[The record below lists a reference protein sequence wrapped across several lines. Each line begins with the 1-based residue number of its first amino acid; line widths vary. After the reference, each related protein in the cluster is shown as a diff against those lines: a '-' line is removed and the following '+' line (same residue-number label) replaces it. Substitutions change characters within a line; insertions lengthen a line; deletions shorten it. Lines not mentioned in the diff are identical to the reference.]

1 MNPLRSVGVKF
12 AIALLLVV
20 AGALAIVY
28 LIVVP
33 SYQRSLV
40 DTRLSGLQ
48 ATLKTIEAKQPAL
61 YQAFPQQWVD
71 ETAQPIATILNAR
84 VVVFSYTAGSPA
96 LLVPIADSEKGSS
109 AALQNDR
116 IALVAARRS
125 EAKGTL
131 FRGGEAKGTLFRG
144 RQEFAEA
151 AWATG
156 PGSVLLL
163 SSPLHNELD
172 TVNEVRHRVF
182 IAGALAIVFAILL
195 GYSLASLFTRRIR
208 RLERAAERIADG
220 RFDEAVVDSGQD
232 ELGELARAFEGMRLQ
247 LSSLERARNEFI
259 GNASHELRTPL
270 FSLGGYLELLADE
283 DLDPETR
290 AEFIAVTR
298 EQVSRLTRLATVLL
312 DLSRVD
318 AGRLTVSSESLDLGQ
333 LGEELIG
340 EFGPRA
346 VTSGHVLEG
355 APPAFVPAL
364 GDGERV
370 LQIGRI
376 LVENALVHTPP
387 GVTVRVGAA
396 RQGGRSALTVEDN
409 GNGIPADTHMHVF
422 DRFYRLDGTVASGSG
437 LGLAIARELAELMD
451 GRIELESGN
460 GVTRFTLVLHADDA
474 GADDDVRPMAA

>member
-1 MNPLRSVGVKF
+1 MNPLRSVGVKL

-20 AGALAIVY
+20 TGALAIVY

-48 ATLKTIEAKQPAL
+48 ATMRTIEAKRTVGYLTQS
-61 YQAFPQQWVD
+61 WVD
-71 ETAQPIATILNAR
+71 GTAYPIATILNAR
-84 VVVFSYTAGSPA
+84 VVVFDYTPSPP
-96 LLVPIADSEKGSS
+96 LVDPIADSSGQSS
-109 AALQNDR
+109 AALQNDPV
-116 IALVAARRS
+116 ALVAARH
-125 EAKGTL
+125 
-131 FRGGEAKGTLFRG
+131 GEAKGTVIRG
-144 RQEFAEA
+144 GDEFAETA
-151 AWATG
+151 SAVG
-156 PGSVLLL
+156 NGMVLLL
-163 SSPLHNELD
+163 SSPLRTELD
-172 TVNEVRHRVF
+172 TVDEVRRRVYV
-182 IAGALAIVFAILL
+182 AGALSIGFAILL
-195 GYSLASLFTRRIR
+195 GYGLASLFTRRIR
-208 RLERAAERIADG
+208 RLEQAAERIADG

-247 LSSLERARNEFI
+247 LSSLERARSEFI

-290 AEFIAVTR
+290 AEFIDVTR

-333 LGEELIG
+333 LGEELVG

-346 VTSGHVLEG
+346 AASDHVLEG
-355 APPAFVPAL
+355 MPPAFVPAL
-364 GDGERV
+364 GDSERV

-376 LVENALVHTPP
+376 LVENALIHTPA
-387 GVTVRVGAA
+387 GATVRVAA
-396 RQGGRSALTVEDN
+396 VRQGGRSALTVEDN
-409 GNGIPADTHMHVF
+409 GNGIPAETHQRVF
-422 DRFYRLDGTVASGSG
+422 ERFYRLDGTVASGSG

-451 GRIELESGN
+451 GRIELESAN
-460 GVTRFTLVLHADDA
+460 GLTRFTLVLHADDV

>member
-1 MNPLRSVGVKF
+1 MNPLRSVGVKL

-20 AGALAIVY
+20 TGALAIVY

-48 ATLKTIEAKQPAL
+48 AMLRTIEAKRTAGYLTQS
-61 YQAFPQQWVD
+61 WVD
-71 ETAQPIATILNAR
+71 STAYPVATILNAR
-84 VVVFSYTAGSPA
+84 VVVFSYTPSPP
-96 LLVPIADSEKGSS
+96 LIDPIADSSKGSS
-109 AALQNDR
+109 AALQNDSV
-116 IALVAARRS
+116 ALRS
-125 EAKGTL
+125 AGRPIGTETRGTV
-131 FRGGEAKGTLFRG
+131 FRGG
-144 RQEFAEA
+144 QEFAEA
-151 AWATG
+151 ASSTG
-156 PGSVLLL
+156 PASVLLL

-172 TVNEVRHRVF
+172 TVNEVRRRVF
-182 IAGALAIVFAILL
+182 VAGGLAIGFAILL
-195 GYSLASLFTRRIR
+195 GYGLASLFTRRIR
-208 RLERAAERIADG
+208 KLEQAAERIADG

-247 LSSLERARNEFI
+247 LSSLERARSEFI

-270 FSLGGYLELLADE
+270 FSLAGYLELLADE
-283 DLDPETR
+283 ELDPETR
-290 AEFIAVTR
+290 AEFIGVTR

-318 AGRLTVSSESLDLGQ
+318 AGRLTVSTESLDLGQ
-333 LGEELIG
+333 LGEELVG

-346 VTSGHVLEG
+346 AATGHLLEG
-355 APPAFVPAL
+355 MPPAVVPAL

-376 LVENALVHTPP
+376 LVENALIHTPP
-387 GVTVRVGAA
+387 GSTIRVVAA

-409 GNGIPADTHMHVF
+409 GNGIPPETHMHVF

-451 GRIELESGN
+451 GRIELESQN
-460 GVTRFTLVLHADDA
+460 GQTRFTLVLHADDS
-474 GADDDVRPMAA
+474 GADDDIRPMAA